1 MQIEKMQSS
10 IIESKNTAKFRMKI
24 VKEESVK
31 NSGRQRSWEK
41 NKGVWDPN
49 CQVKKKSV
57 FRTRNCPLDLKT

>member
-1 MQIEKMQSS
+1 MEWMQIEKMQSS
-10 IIESKNTAKFRMKI
+10 INESKNTAKFRMKI

-49 CQVKKKSV
+49 CQVKKTV
-57 FRTRNCPLDLKT
+57 FLGPGTVH